1 MSDKSSLLAVW
12 HFVDSGTN
20 GSKALRGAAPS
31 GHTSEQVTVS
41 GGCRKGATNG

>member
-1 MSDKSSLLAVW
+1 MSDKSSPLAVW
-12 HFVDSGTN
+12 HSVDSCTN